1 MRMEGCGLGDEGL
14 EMAAEHYRTEAAQ

>member
-14 EMAAEHYRTEAAQ
+14 EMAVEHYRTEAAQ